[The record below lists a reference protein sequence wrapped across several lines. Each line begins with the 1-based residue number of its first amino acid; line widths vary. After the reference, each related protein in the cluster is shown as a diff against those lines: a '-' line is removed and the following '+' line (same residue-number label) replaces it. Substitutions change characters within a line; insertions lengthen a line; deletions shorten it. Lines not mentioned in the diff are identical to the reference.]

1 MTTLRPSRRSVLGL
15 LGAVPLATGGLLA
28 VPASAHAG
36 AESDHRGSDPVPADL
51 RPGGALDQLIAQS
64 AATDR
69 YSGTLLLL
77 HNGRP
82 VLSRTYGMADKE
94 QSIPNRPDT
103 IFALGSI
110 TKIFTGIAIGQLV
123 QQGKVAYHEK
133 LSAYLTGFPA
143 AIGDTVTVHQLL
155 THTSGL
161 ADVARDSGD
170 VLRSWTSEAEVT
182 RELLKLVQAAP
193 LLFPPGTGYTYSNN
207 GYITLAYIVAA
218 VSGQSFYDYVRKHIF
233 RPAGMISS
241 DFYNRDQWDT
251 NRRIAHPYAPPP
263 SGGARV
269 DNHLLDTYIGHGAS
283 GAFSTT
289 PDLTAFVTALTGGKL
304 LDTAYTWLA
313 TTPKFPAPPLP
324 PKPGLPAQSLFE
336 CYGLSAVLVNDH
348 WGLGHK
354 GGTTMGISTALEWY
368 PANGYVYVNLCNYE
382 AGSTTPID
390 TQARLLITGA
400 GEHRPHPRH

>member
-1 MTTLRPSRRSVLGL
+1 MTTLQPSRRTVLGL

-36 AESDHRGSDPVPADL
+36 AASGHRGSDRVPADL
-51 RPGGALDQLIAQS
+51 LPGGALDQLIART
-64 AATDR
+64 AAADG

-82 VLSRTYGMADKE
+82 VLSRTYGMANKE
-94 QSIPNRPDT
+94 LSIPNRPDT

-110 TKIFTGIAIGQLV
+110 TKVFTGIAISQLV

-143 AIGDTVTVHQLL
+143 AIADTVTVHQLL
-155 THTSGL
+155 THTAGM
-161 ADVARDSGD
+161 ADVVRDSGD
-170 VLRSWTSEAEVT
+170 VIQSWTSEAEVT

-193 LLFPPGTGYTYSNN
+193 LLFPPGAGYAYSNN

-218 VSGQSFYDYVRKHIF
+218 VSGQTYYDYVRQHIF
-233 RPAGMISS
+233 RAAGMVSS
-241 DFYNRDQWDT
+241 DFYNRDQWAT
-251 NRRIAHPYAPPP
+251 NHRIARPYAPPP

-269 DNHLLDTYIGHGAS
+269 DNHLLDAYIGNGAG

-289 PDLTAFVTALTGGKL
+289 ADLVAFVTALTGGRL
-304 LDTAYTWLA
+304 LDTVHTWLA

-324 PKPGLPAQSLFE
+324 PKPGLPAQFLFE
-336 CYGLSAVLVNDH
+336 GYGPGAALVNDH
-348 WGLGHK
+348 WGLGHT
-354 GGTTMGISTALEWY
+354 GGATIGISTDLEWY
-368 PANGYVYVNLCNYE
+368 PADGYVYVDLCNYE
-382 AGSTTPID
+382 AGSASRID
-390 TQARLLITGA
+390 SQARLLITGA
-400 GEHRPHPRH
+400 